1 MYIAI
6 SIALRPQLCI
16 FLILLLFSR
25 KHKQF
30 FQATLLATTFYL
42 ISFVLKLGRD
52 APKGILDFLKA
63 LQGQAAGIPENWP
76 PNLSMARG
84 LKTIFELVNFQ
95 ILDTTIIRIS
105 LLIIITLL
113 IKILLKSN
121 QFKTSVLAINLVPLI
136 FLIPPM
142 TWYYYGSFL
151 IIIVAIMIRDNL
163 AIDEISFGNKTAG
176 TLLLTSIW
184 LTFTPLY
191 IPIGSDFTNLVQVI
205 VPIMWTLY
213 YIYIISIPWK
223 TFRQKIQPET
233 KI

>member
-1 MYIAI
+1 
-6 SIALRPQLCI
+6 
-16 FLILLLFSR
+16 
-25 KHKQF
+25 
-30 FQATLLATTFYL
+30 
-42 ISFVLKLGRD
+42 
-52 APKGILDFLKA
+52 
-63 LQGQAAGIPENWP
+63 
-76 PNLSMARG
+76 MARG
-84 LKTIFELVNFQ
+84 LKTIFELINFQ

-105 LLIIITLL
+105 LLIVISLV

-223 TFRQKIQPET
+223 TFRQKTQPEK